1 MSTPDLLKIVLITLQ
16 CFLVRAL
23 IGQIIVSDNKQT
35 YLVKIFS
42 KTSEEP
48 ASSVQILASFRQL
61 SHRKSG
67 INNQATLR
75 EITRT

>member
-35 YLVKIFS
+35 YSVKIFS
-42 KTSEEP
+42 KT
-48 ASSVQILASFRQL
+48 
-61 SHRKSG
+61 
-67 INNQATLR
+67 
-75 EITRT
+75 